1 MRLEGDRPGPD
12 QMGPA
17 AKLRSQALTLRAVG
31 LEQGSD
37 AIQVFKN
44 VLQRLD
50 SRSKG
55 GFSVLRNIG
64 ISSGKTLNYCFHF
77 GFKLLAFMQYHLRAL

>member
-44 VLQRLD
+44 VLQRLE

-55 GFSVLRNIG
+55 GFSVLPKG
-64 ISSGKTLNYCFHF
+64 
-77 GFKLLAFMQYHLRAL
+77 GFSVLHWDFFWEDIELLFSFWL